1 MAQENVETLMRG
13 YEAFSQ
19 GDMSAVTMRE
29 VGNRG

>member
-1 MAQENVETLMRG
+1 MSQENAEMLRRG